1 MSSPH
6 IVANTDGFAASA
18 GLGSTV
24 PPAPRGP
31 STQAFKELFSTDVG
45 LLSLG
50 VILFIVLMAIYLFF
64 HVRKLMNEKPG
75 KEGWD

>member
-1 MSSPH
+1 M
-6 IVANTDGFAASA
+6 
-18 GLGSTV
+18 
-24 PPAPRGP
+24 
-31 STQAFKELFSTDVG
+31 QAFKELFSTDVG

-50 VILFIVLMAIYLFF
+50 VILFIVLMAIYLLF